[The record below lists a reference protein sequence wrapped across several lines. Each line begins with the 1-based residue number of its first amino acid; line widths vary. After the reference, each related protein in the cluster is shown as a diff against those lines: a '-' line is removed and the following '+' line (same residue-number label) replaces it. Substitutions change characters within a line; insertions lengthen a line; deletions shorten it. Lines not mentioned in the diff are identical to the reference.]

1 MTTDSLLI
9 DCDGHI
15 LEPPDLWE
23 QYLDPAY
30 RDRALRIRVDPD
42 DGYEYLEVDTKR
54 SKLTRPGTLGNLGGM
69 GKQVDEATELRQ
81 RAMRGEIR
89 PEEVRAIRPGPEL
102 TYLKGAAFGTMDM
115 KERVELLDREHMDKA
130 ILYPTL
136 GLLWEAE
143 LLDPELSAAYCRAY
157 NRWIADFCRDSGGR
171 LVPIAHVSLGDP
183 QEAAREIE
191 RAVADGCQ
199 GVFVSP
205 FTISRIPHG
214 DPRHDIVFATAQDCD
229 IPFAIHPTFEPP
241 EWGIHQRYDK
251 IRLGHVVCGPVRR
264 SGRTARF
271 WHLVSMG
278 PCLNVSRVCGSSSW
292 NRKPAGSAIFSTG
305 RTPSSRARRL
315 GRPCVSRKNRR
326 TTSNGSV
333 TFPQTPKS
341 VPSPP

>member
-1 MTTDSLLI
+1 MTTDSVLI

-23 QYLDPAY
+23 QYLDPQY

-42 DGYEYLEVDTKR
+42 DGYEYLEIDTR
-54 SKLTRPGTLGNLGGM
+54 RAKLTRPGVLGTLGGM

-102 TYLKGAAFGTMDM
+102 TYLKGAAFGTMNM
-115 KERVELLDREHMDKA
+115 KERVELLDRENMDKA

-136 GLLWEAE
+136 GLVWEAE
-143 LLDPELSAAYCRAY
+143 LLDPALSAAYCRAY

-191 RAVADGCQ
+191 RAVADGCK

-205 FTISRIPHG
+205 FTIFPHP
-214 DPRHDIVFATAQDCD
+214 PRRPPPRYCFCHRSGLR
-229 IPFAIHPTFEPP
+229 HPVCHSSHLRAARMGYPP
-241 EWGIHQRYDK
+241 ALRQ

-264 SGRTARF
+264 PGRAARL
-271 WHLVSMG
+271 WHFFSMG
-278 PCLNVSRVCGSSSW
+278 RV
-292 NRKPAGSAIFSTG
+292 
-305 RTPSSRARRL
+305 
-315 GRPCVSRKNRR
+315 
-326 TTSNGSV
+326 
-333 TFPQTPKS
+333 
-341 VPSPP
+341 